1 MMPFIVRGNC
11 KMINYIQYLGMPQKV
26 GIAIVVFFLCSQVI
40 GELLEFKG
48 KVVPEIIKIRKYF
61 ARKKTERETLR
72 LMPEALAN
80 VQKTLDDF
88 NSHYSKDRIDMRDA
102 WIKNVNHKLEEN
114 DKCIKE
120 VNQKLDKNNS
130 DTLSLLI
137 ESKRS
142 SIINFASYVAD
153 ERKPVTREQFRRIF
167 KTHDEYEQILKDN
180 NMTNG
185 ETDTAMHIINDSY
198 ENHTR
203 HHSFIEDV
211 RGYDIKK

>member
-1 MMPFIVRGNC
+1 
-11 KMINYIQYLGMPQKV
+11 MINYIEYLNMPQKV
-26 GIAIVVFFLCSQVI
+26 GIAIVALFLCSQVI

-48 KVVPEIIKIRKYF
+48 KVVPEFIKIRKYF

-72 LMPEALAN
+72 SMPETMAN
-80 VQKTLDDF
+80 IQKTLDDF
-88 NSHYSKDRIDMRDA
+88 NSHYSKDRIDMRDK
-102 WIKNVNHKLEEN
+102 WIENVNHKLEEN
-114 DKCIKE
+114 DKYIKE

-137 ESKRS
+137 ESKRNG
-142 SIINFASYVAD
+142 IINFASYVAD

-167 KTHDEYEQILKDN
+167 KTHSEYEDILKEN

-198 ENHTR
+198 ENHMR
-203 HHSFIEDV
+203 HHTFLEDV
-211 RGYDIKK
+211 RGYEIKQ